1 VSGMAE
7 AVALLTS
14 IGGARPLSSRA
25 VPWFAVVGAMI
36 GLAVGG
42 VWWGANE
49 LWPPFVA
56 AAIAVVADIALTG
69 MLHLDGLADSAD
81 GLLPHADRQRRLA
94 IMAEPAT
101 GAFGVTAVVVVVA
114 LQLAALTSM
123 DVDVLLVVA
132 VWATARFAA
141 AIAVATFPTA
151 ERPGAA
157 DRGMGGLVAG
167 ASTRTI
173 VATAAPLL
181 LVLAI
186 DANLAKLAAC
196 VAVPIGAI
204 GVLWL
209 ARRRLGGVTGDV
221 LGAMIVVGQTA
232 GLLVGAARW

>member
-7 AVALLTS
+7 AVALLTPL
-14 IGGARPLSSRA
+14 GGARPLSSRA
-25 VPWFAVVGAMI
+25 VPWFAVVGALI

-49 LWPPFVA
+49 LWPPLVA
-56 AAIAVVADIALTG
+56 AALTVVGDLGLTG
-69 MLHLDGLADSAD
+69 MLHIDGLADSAD
-81 GLLPHADRQRRLA
+81 GLLPHADRERRLA

-132 VWATARFAA
+132 VWATARLVA
-141 AIAVATFPTA
+141 AIAVASIPTA
-151 ERPGAA
+151 RRSGSAE
-157 DRGMGGLVAG
+157 RGMGELVAG
-167 ASTRTI
+167 ASTRSI

-181 LVLAI
+181 LVLAL
-186 DANLAKLAAC
+186 DASVAKVAAC
-196 VAVPIGAI
+196 LAVQVGAM

-209 ARRRLGGVTGDV
+209 ARRRLGGITGDV
-221 LGAMIVVGQTA
+221 LGAMIVVGQSA

>member
-7 AVALLTS
+7 AVALLTP

-25 VPWFAVVGAMI
+25 VPWFAVVGALI

-49 LWPPFVA
+49 LWPPLVA
-56 AAIAVVADIALTG
+56 AAITVVADVALTG
-69 MLHLDGLADSAD
+69 MLHIDGLADSAD

-94 IMAEPAT
+94 IMDEPAT

-114 LQLAALTSM
+114 LELAALTSM
-123 DVDVLLVVA
+123 DIDVLLVVA

-141 AIAVATFPTA
+141 AIAVATIPTA
-151 ERPGAA
+151 QRSGA
-157 DRGMGGLVAG
+157 DRGMGELVAG

-181 LVLAI
+181 LVLAV

-196 VAVPIGAI
+196 VAVPIGAV

-232 GLLVGAARW
+232 GLLMGAARW